1 MSDVLI
7 TPASSKIE
15 FKDASNNIDGIIQ
28 LDASG
33 NLEIQA
39 PNGDIAIGDLGA
51 DVYIGDGINNVDIV
65 FEQNGEI
72 RGLTGVTLTLG
83 QSDSSITVASNMTIN
98 KTLIFPDNSS
108 IPDVPTG
115 TEQFDY
121 MKFGAHG
128 SLSQISG
135 RGALMFV
142 TSDDTM
148 LIGNGDVTD
157 NFNHSN
163 IDADNE
169 ILYLCSDGNV
179 IVKTDLQEG
188 WGTEYTF
195 TFDNTGNF
203 TAPGNV
209 TAYSDQRL
217 KDNLSVIS
225 DPIDKIKQ
233 IRGLTYT
240 RKDLRDGDKL
250 HTGVIAQEVEKVLPE
265 VIETDKDGYKTV
277 AYGNMVGLLIE
288 AIKDQQ
294 KQIDELK
301 KKLSEG

>member
-51 DVYIGDGINNVDIV
+51 DVYIGDGVNNVDII
-65 FEQNGEI
+65 FEQNGDI

-83 QSDSSITVASNMTIN
+83 QSDSSITVASDMTIN

-108 IPDVPTG
+108 VPDVPTG

-121 MKFGAHG
+121 MRFGANG

-163 IDADNE
+163 IDADGE
-169 ILYLCSDGNV
+169 VFYLCSDGSV

-188 WGTEYTF
+188 WGTEQTF

-225 DPIDKIKQ
+225 DPIGKIKQ

-301 KKLSEG
+301 KKLGEG

>member
-28 LDASG
+28 LDVSG

-39 PNGDIAIGDLGA
+39 PNGDIALGDPSA
-51 DVYIGDGINNVDIV
+51 DIYIGDGASNVDII
-65 FEQNGEI
+65 FEQNGYI

-83 QSDSSITVASNMTIN
+83 TSDSNITVASDMTIN
-98 KTLIFPDNSS
+98 RTLIFPDNSS
-108 IPDVPTG
+108 IPDTPTG

-121 MKFGAHG
+121 MRFGANG
-128 SLSQISG
+128 SISQISG

-142 TSDDTM
+142 TSDDS
-148 LIGNGDVTD
+148 LVIGNGDVTD

-169 ILYLCSDGNV
+169 IFYLCSDQTV
-179 IVKTDLQEG
+179 LVKTSLQSG
-188 WGTEYTF
+188 WGNEKTF
-195 TFDNTGNF
+195 TFSTAGDF
-203 TAPGNV
+203 TSPGNV

-217 KDNLSVIS
+217 KDNLRVIS
-225 DPIDKIKQ
+225 DPIGKIKQ

-240 RKDLRDGDKL
+240 RNDLQDGNKL

-265 VIETDKDGYKTV
+265 VVETDKDGYKAI

-288 AIKDQQ
+288 AIKEQQ

-301 KKLSEG
+301 RKLGEE